1 MTPTLRCSSSPAE
14 IQILRSDNGP
24 LVTQCAPKGGRP
36 YLHPIMAPDGRGVLT
51 ENEPP
56 HHPWQHGFYT
66 GLNDVSGIGFWTE
79 GRRNDP
85 NDGTFHA
92 LSLSAPALS
101 GASARW
107 SVETEW
113 RAPTA
118 PTKSVPPGAAMLRE
132 TQAWSL
138 SDDSESY
145 CLDLEWTLSACIE
158 LTFGKYAYGGLFLR
172 MPFHEGCNAMCL
184 NSEGHAGTA
193 GEGKR
198 ARWVAVA
205 MNVAGRTNPS
215 GIAIMDHPSNPEHP
229 VPWRIDG
236 QFGIAPSR
244 CIAGA
249 WTLARGQSVTFLHRV
264 FVFCGAISPE
274 KIEGS
279 YARFVNSAVSA

>member
-1 MTPTLRCSSSPAE
+1 MTRALRCSSSATH
-14 IQILRSDNGP
+14 IHVLRDANHP
-24 LVTQCAPKGGRP
+24 LVTQCAPGAGRP
-36 YLHPIMAPDGRGVLT
+36 YLHPIAAPDGCGVLS

-56 HHPWQHGFYT
+56 HHPWQHGLYT
-66 GLNDVSGIGFWTE
+66 GLNDVNGIGFWTE

-92 LSLSAPALS
+92 RSLSAPVLS
-101 GASARW
+101 GTTVCW

-113 RAPTA
+113 RAPAT
-118 PTKSVPPGAAMLRE
+118 PTKAVAPGAAMLRE

-138 SDDSESY
+138 SDEGESY
-145 CLDLEWTLSACIE
+145 CLDLVWTLSACMD

-172 MPFHEGCNAMCL
+172 MPFHEGCNASGL
-184 NSEGHAGTA
+184 NSEGHAGTN

-205 MNVAGRTNPS
+205 MNVVGRTTLA

-264 FVFCGAISPE
+264 FVFCGTIQPA
-274 KIEGS
+274 KIEAS